1 MAEHNELGKWGE
13 ELAAKY
19 LEQKG
24 YVIRDRDW
32 RQGKLD
38 LDIVAVADDG
48 ETVVFVEVKARKT
61 NAFGQP
67 EQAVDA
73 KKIKRLARAADS
85 YVKSLGVSAPLR
97 FDIVSIIGDQKEVQT
112 TMNKYELALV
122 VDAKIEEDA
131 RVATVEKAKDY
142 VTKFG
147 GTITEV
153 EEWGKKK
160 LAYEIQ
166 HMKEGYYYFIK
177 FDGEATVPGELEQ
190 AVRIMDNVLRYLC
203 VRQEA

>member
-13 ELAAKY
+13 DLAAKY

-32 RQGKLD
+32 RQGKID

-61 NAFGQP
+61 NVFGQP

-73 KKIKRLARAADS
+73 KKIKWLARAADS

-97 FDIVSIIGDQKEVQT
+97 FDIVSIIGDQKEAQT
-112 TMNKYELALV
+112 IEHI
-122 VDAKIEEDA
+122 VDAFNPMVI
-131 RVATVEKAKDY
+131 V
-142 VTKFG
+142 
-147 GTITEV
+147 
-153 EEWGKKK
+153 
-160 LAYEIQ
+160 
-166 HMKEGYYYFIK
+166 
-177 FDGEATVPGELEQ
+177 
-190 AVRIMDNVLRYLC
+190 
-203 VRQEA
+203 

>member
-13 ELAAKY
+13 GLAAKY

-97 FDIVSIIGDQKEVQT
+97 FDIVSIIGDQKEAQT
-112 TMNKYELALV
+112 IEHI
-122 VDAKIEEDA
+122 VDAFNPMVI
-131 RVATVEKAKDY
+131 V
-142 VTKFG
+142 
-147 GTITEV
+147 
-153 EEWGKKK
+153 
-160 LAYEIQ
+160 
-166 HMKEGYYYFIK
+166 
-177 FDGEATVPGELEQ
+177 
-190 AVRIMDNVLRYLC
+190 
-203 VRQEA
+203 

>member
-97 FDIVSIIGDQKEVQT
+97 FDIVSIIGDQKETQT
-112 TMNKYELALV
+112 IEHI
-122 VDAKIEEDA
+122 VDAFNPMVI
-131 RVATVEKAKDY
+131 V
-142 VTKFG
+142 
-147 GTITEV
+147 
-153 EEWGKKK
+153 
-160 LAYEIQ
+160 
-166 HMKEGYYYFIK
+166 
-177 FDGEATVPGELEQ
+177 
-190 AVRIMDNVLRYLC
+190 
-203 VRQEA
+203 

>member
-67 EQAVDA
+67 DQAVDA

-97 FDIVSIIGDQKEVQT
+97 FDIVSIIGDQKEAQT
-112 TMNKYELALV
+112 IEHI
-122 VDAKIEEDA
+122 VDAFNPMVI
-131 RVATVEKAKDY
+131 V
-142 VTKFG
+142 
-147 GTITEV
+147 
-153 EEWGKKK
+153 
-160 LAYEIQ
+160 
-166 HMKEGYYYFIK
+166 
-177 FDGEATVPGELEQ
+177 
-190 AVRIMDNVLRYLC
+190 
-203 VRQEA
+203 

>member
-13 ELAAKY
+13 DLAAKY

-97 FDIVSIIGDQKEVQT
+97 FDIVSIIGDQKEAQAI
-112 TMNKYELALV
+112 EHI
-122 VDAKIEEDA
+122 VDAFNPMVI
-131 RVATVEKAKDY
+131 V
-142 VTKFG
+142 
-147 GTITEV
+147 
-153 EEWGKKK
+153 
-160 LAYEIQ
+160 
-166 HMKEGYYYFIK
+166 
-177 FDGEATVPGELEQ
+177 
-190 AVRIMDNVLRYLC
+190 
-203 VRQEA
+203 

>member
-97 FDIVSIIGDQKEVQT
+97 FDIVSIIGDHKEAQT
-112 TMNKYELALV
+112 IEHI
-122 VDAKIEEDA
+122 VDAFNPMVI
-131 RVATVEKAKDY
+131 V
-142 VTKFG
+142 
-147 GTITEV
+147 
-153 EEWGKKK
+153 
-160 LAYEIQ
+160 
-166 HMKEGYYYFIK
+166 
-177 FDGEATVPGELEQ
+177 
-190 AVRIMDNVLRYLC
+190 
-203 VRQEA
+203 

>member
-67 EQAVDA
+67 EQAVDV

-97 FDIVSIIGDQKEVQT
+97 FDIVSIIGDQKEAQAI
-112 TMNKYELALV
+112 EHI
-122 VDAKIEEDA
+122 VDAFNPMVI
-131 RVATVEKAKDY
+131 V
-142 VTKFG
+142 
-147 GTITEV
+147 
-153 EEWGKKK
+153 
-160 LAYEIQ
+160 
-166 HMKEGYYYFIK
+166 
-177 FDGEATVPGELEQ
+177 
-190 AVRIMDNVLRYLC
+190 
-203 VRQEA
+203 

>member
-61 NAFGQP
+61 NSFGQP

-97 FDIVSIIGDQKEVQT
+97 FDIVSIIGDQKEAQT
-112 TMNKYELALV
+112 IEHI
-122 VDAKIEEDA
+122 VDAFNPMVI
-131 RVATVEKAKDY
+131 V
-142 VTKFG
+142 
-147 GTITEV
+147 
-153 EEWGKKK
+153 
-160 LAYEIQ
+160 
-166 HMKEGYYYFIK
+166 
-177 FDGEATVPGELEQ
+177 
-190 AVRIMDNVLRYLC
+190 
-203 VRQEA
+203 

>member
-97 FDIVSIIGDQKEVQT
+97 FDIVSIIGDQKEAQT
-112 TMNKYELALV
+112 IEHI
-122 VDAKIEEDA
+122 VDAFNPMII
-131 RVATVEKAKDY
+131 V
-142 VTKFG
+142 
-147 GTITEV
+147 
-153 EEWGKKK
+153 
-160 LAYEIQ
+160 
-166 HMKEGYYYFIK
+166 
-177 FDGEATVPGELEQ
+177 
-190 AVRIMDNVLRYLC
+190 
-203 VRQEA
+203 

>member
-97 FDIVSIIGDQKEVQT
+97 FDIVSIIGDQKEGQT
-112 TMNKYELALV
+112 IEHI
-122 VDAKIEEDA
+122 VDAFNPMVI
-131 RVATVEKAKDY
+131 V
-142 VTKFG
+142 
-147 GTITEV
+147 
-153 EEWGKKK
+153 
-160 LAYEIQ
+160 
-166 HMKEGYYYFIK
+166 
-177 FDGEATVPGELEQ
+177 
-190 AVRIMDNVLRYLC
+190 
-203 VRQEA
+203 

>member
-67 EQAVDA
+67 EQAVHA

-97 FDIVSIIGDQKEVQT
+97 FDIVSIIGDQKEAQT
-112 TMNKYELALV
+112 IEHI
-122 VDAKIEEDA
+122 VDAFNPMVI
-131 RVATVEKAKDY
+131 V
-142 VTKFG
+142 
-147 GTITEV
+147 
-153 EEWGKKK
+153 
-160 LAYEIQ
+160 
-166 HMKEGYYYFIK
+166 
-177 FDGEATVPGELEQ
+177 
-190 AVRIMDNVLRYLC
+190 
-203 VRQEA
+203 

>member
-61 NAFGQP
+61 NVFGQP

-97 FDIVSIIGDQKEVQT
+97 FDIVSIIGDQKEAQT
-112 TMNKYELALV
+112 IEHI
-122 VDAKIEEDA
+122 VDAFNPMVI
-131 RVATVEKAKDY
+131 V
-142 VTKFG
+142 
-147 GTITEV
+147 
-153 EEWGKKK
+153 
-160 LAYEIQ
+160 
-166 HMKEGYYYFIK
+166 
-177 FDGEATVPGELEQ
+177 
-190 AVRIMDNVLRYLC
+190 
-203 VRQEA
+203 

>member
-48 ETVVFVEVKARKT
+48 ETVVFMEVKARKT

-97 FDIVSIIGDQKEVQT
+97 FDIVSIIGDQKEAQT
-112 TMNKYELALV
+112 IEHI
-122 VDAKIEEDA
+122 VDAFNPMVI
-131 RVATVEKAKDY
+131 V
-142 VTKFG
+142 
-147 GTITEV
+147 
-153 EEWGKKK
+153 
-160 LAYEIQ
+160 
-166 HMKEGYYYFIK
+166 
-177 FDGEATVPGELEQ
+177 
-190 AVRIMDNVLRYLC
+190 
-203 VRQEA
+203 

>member
-1 MAEHNELGKWGE
+1 MAEHNDLGKWGE

-97 FDIVSIIGDQKEVQT
+97 FDIVSIIGDQREAQT
-112 TMNKYELALV
+112 IEHI
-122 VDAKIEEDA
+122 VDAFNPMVI
-131 RVATVEKAKDY
+131 V
-142 VTKFG
+142 
-147 GTITEV
+147 
-153 EEWGKKK
+153 
-160 LAYEIQ
+160 
-166 HMKEGYYYFIK
+166 
-177 FDGEATVPGELEQ
+177 
-190 AVRIMDNVLRYLC
+190 
-203 VRQEA
+203 

>member
-13 ELAAKY
+13 DLAAKY

-97 FDIVSIIGDQKEVQT
+97 FDIVSIIGDQKEAQT
-112 TMNKYELALV
+112 IEHI
-122 VDAKIEEDA
+122 VDAFNPMVI
-131 RVATVEKAKDY
+131 V
-142 VTKFG
+142 
-147 GTITEV
+147 
-153 EEWGKKK
+153 
-160 LAYEIQ
+160 
-166 HMKEGYYYFIK
+166 
-177 FDGEATVPGELEQ
+177 
-190 AVRIMDNVLRYLC
+190 
-203 VRQEA
+203 

>member
-13 ELAAKY
+13 DLAAKY

-97 FDIVSIIGDQKEVQT
+97 FDIVSIIGDQKEAQT
-112 TMNKYELALV
+112 IEHI
-122 VDAKIEEDA
+122 VDAFNSMVI
-131 RVATVEKAKDY
+131 V
-142 VTKFG
+142 
-147 GTITEV
+147 
-153 EEWGKKK
+153 
-160 LAYEIQ
+160 
-166 HMKEGYYYFIK
+166 
-177 FDGEATVPGELEQ
+177 
-190 AVRIMDNVLRYLC
+190 
-203 VRQEA
+203 

>member
-97 FDIVSIIGDQKEVQT
+97 FDIVSIIGDQ
-112 TMNKYELALV
+112 
-122 VDAKIEEDA
+122 
-131 RVATVEKAKDY
+131 RR
-142 VTKFG
+142 
-147 GTITEV
+147 
-153 EEWGKKK
+153 
-160 LAYEIQ
+160 
-166 HMKEGYYYFIK
+166 H
-177 FDGEATVPGELEQ
+177 
-190 AVRIMDNVLRYLC
+190 RR
-203 VRQEA
+203 

>member
-1 MAEHNELGKWGE
+1 MAEHNELGKWGG

-97 FDIVSIIGDQKEVQT
+97 FDIVSIIGDQKEAQT
-112 TMNKYELALV
+112 IEHI
-122 VDAKIEEDA
+122 VDAFNPMVI
-131 RVATVEKAKDY
+131 V
-142 VTKFG
+142 
-147 GTITEV
+147 
-153 EEWGKKK
+153 
-160 LAYEIQ
+160 
-166 HMKEGYYYFIK
+166 
-177 FDGEATVPGELEQ
+177 
-190 AVRIMDNVLRYLC
+190 
-203 VRQEA
+203 

>member
-1 MAEHNELGKWGE
+1 MAEHNDLGKWGE

-85 YVKSLGVSAPLR
+85 YVKSLGLSAPLR
-97 FDIVSIIGDQKEVQT
+97 FDIVSIIGDQKEAQT
-112 TMNKYELALV
+112 IEHI
-122 VDAKIEEDA
+122 VDAFNPMVI
-131 RVATVEKAKDY
+131 V
-142 VTKFG
+142 
-147 GTITEV
+147 
-153 EEWGKKK
+153 
-160 LAYEIQ
+160 
-166 HMKEGYYYFIK
+166 
-177 FDGEATVPGELEQ
+177 
-190 AVRIMDNVLRYLC
+190 
-203 VRQEA
+203 

>member
-112 TMNKYELALV
+112 IEHI
-122 VDAKIEEDA
+122 VDAFNPMVI
-131 RVATVEKAKDY
+131 V
-142 VTKFG
+142 
-147 GTITEV
+147 
-153 EEWGKKK
+153 
-160 LAYEIQ
+160 
-166 HMKEGYYYFIK
+166 
-177 FDGEATVPGELEQ
+177 
-190 AVRIMDNVLRYLC
+190 
-203 VRQEA
+203 

>member
-97 FDIVSIIGDQKEVQT
+97 FDIVSIIGDQKEAQT
-112 TMNKYELALV
+112 IEHI
-122 VDAKIEEDA
+122 VDAFNSMVI
-131 RVATVEKAKDY
+131 V
-142 VTKFG
+142 
-147 GTITEV
+147 
-153 EEWGKKK
+153 
-160 LAYEIQ
+160 
-166 HMKEGYYYFIK
+166 
-177 FDGEATVPGELEQ
+177 
-190 AVRIMDNVLRYLC
+190 
-203 VRQEA
+203 